1 METTTTTTEPSLV
14 TDMVDTFSVALG
26 SDSIVAKSAHVRYG
40 MLYGFV
46 AGWLLGIWR
55 KSTKPEVN
63 AFGF

>member
-1 METTTTTTEPSLV
+1 MDNTNETSIF

-26 SDSIVAKSAHVRYG
+26 SDTIAAKSAHVRYG
-40 MLYGFV
+40 MLYGFA